1 MIRMPLIYVPE
12 GSTIMFGHKKYTV
25 TYKGKT
31 GATLSSGSLTSLPM
45 PITSLPM
52 PICYRLFSTRASENS
67 DKPNPFI
74 YCDLIKAP
82 DSFSVEEFISL
93 HPEYFI

>member
-1 MIRMPLIYVPE
+1 MIRIPLIYAPE
-12 GSTIMFGHKKYTV
+12 GSIIMLDHNEYTI

-45 PITSLPM
+45 PIY
-52 PICYRLFSTRASENS
+52 YRMFSAKASKNS

-74 YCDLIKAP
+74 YCDLIKVP

>member
-1 MIRMPLIYVPE
+1 MIRMPLIYIPE
-12 GSTIMFGHKKYTV
+12 GSTIILNYNEYTI

-31 GATLSSGSLTSLPM
+31 GATLMRLFSSH
-45 PITSLPM
+45 PM
-52 PICYRLFSTRASENS
+52 PICYKKFSTKASENS
-67 DKPNPFI
+67 NKPNPFI

-82 DSFSVEEFISL
+82 NSFSIEEFISL

>member
-1 MIRMPLIYVPE
+1 MIKMPLIYVPE
-12 GSTIMFGHKKYTV
+12 GSTIILGYNEYTI

-31 GATLSSGSLTSLPM
+31 GATLMRPFSSHPM
-45 PITSLPM
+45 PTS
-52 PICYRLFSTRASENS
+52 YRLFSTKASKNS
-67 DKPNPFI
+67 DRPNPFI

>member
-1 MIRMPLIYVPE
+1 MIKIPLIYAPE
-12 GSTIMFGHKKYTV
+12 GSTIILNYNEYTI

-31 GATLSSGSLTSLPM
+31 GATLMRPFSSHPM
-45 PITSLPM
+45 S
-52 PICYRLFSTRASENS
+52 ICYKMFSAKASKNS

-74 YCDLIKAP
+74 YCELIKVP
-82 DSFSVEEFISL
+82 DSFSVEEFIYL